1 MCDMG
6 ISESTMAYMAIASA
20 VASTAAAQYTAN
32 KQTSALKTQAQARSD
47 QITIAGSAQLG
58 VRARQA
64 RIDAGKAEVA
74 GGESGVQ
81 GQSYE
86 AGINNISQ
94 GQKMDSGNIEQNTL
108 NQQKSNTQDTL
119 AVASRITQP
128 NYLGAAL
135 QIGNAG
141 MGLSGGTGSNLGTT
155 SSILNMNGGAGL
167 GGNGMG
173 GGLGNFAI

>member
-6 ISESTMAYMAIASA
+6 ISESTMTYMAIAST
-20 VASTAAAQYTAN
+20 VASTAATAYTAN
-32 KQTSALKTQAQARSD
+32 KQAAALTSQAQTRSD
-47 QITIAGSAQLG
+47 QITEAGSAQLG
-58 VRARQA
+58 IRARQA

-94 GQKMDSGNIEQNTL
+94 QQKMDSGNIEQNTL

-119 AVASRITQP
+119 ATSSRISQP

-135 QIGNAG
+135 QIGGSAYKG
-141 MGLSGGTGSNLGTT
+141 GLLSSSGLQVPVTANYM
-155 SSILNMNGGAGL
+155 MNGPS
-167 GGNGMG
+167 
-173 GGLGNFAI
+173 